1 MIPPDSR
8 PPAEPDVR
16 EDAYPS
22 LGRTA
27 WLLAG
32 TLLAV
37 LLLAAAAVAMF
48 PDWPQIVQMA
58 VPTEIALAGAVVWAV
73 HRSGLPWRRALGL
86 HALSPAVL
94 APLALVLVGS
104 VTVFSEMYVVVQRVV
119 PIPPELE
126 ALQRDLLR
134 ISGPTDLV
142 FTVALAVVLAP
153 LLEEALFRGVILHG
167 LARRRGPGS
176 AVLWTAGFFAF
187 FHFYNPWQIVPT
199 FFLGLLLGWVVLTT
213 RSLWSSIVL
222 HSAFNG
228 LSLAVFGLPLQSAP
242 DAPPAVVVTGVV
254 IFLLL
259 GSAALLGGL
268 AWLESMTGGGAFADP
283 PPAAPGSEGAGAPA
297 ASGAGRYPAA
307 RG

>member
-1 MIPPDSR
+1 M
-8 PPAEPDVR
+8 R

-37 LLLAAAAVAMF
+37 LVLAAAAVALF
-48 PDWPQIVQMA
+48 PEWPQIIQMA

-86 HALSPAVL
+86 QALSPAVL

-119 PIPPELE
+119 PIPPEFE

-142 FTVALAVVLAP
+142 FTVALAVVVAP

-167 LARRRGPGS
+167 LARRRGPGA
-176 AVLWTAGFFAF
+176 AVLWTAAFFAF

-228 LSLAVFGLPLQSAP
+228 LSLVVFGLPLQSAP
-242 DAPPAVVVTGVV
+242 DAPPAMVVTGVV

-283 PPAAPGSEGAGAPA
+283 PPAAPGSEQSGATA
-297 ASGAGRYPAA
+297 ASSGAGRYPAA

>member
-1 MIPPDSR
+1 M
-8 PPAEPDVR
+8 R

-37 LLLAAAAVAMF
+37 LVLAGAAVALF
-48 PDWPQIVQMA
+48 PDWPQIIQMA
-58 VPTEIALAGAVVWAV
+58 VPTEIALAGAIVWAV
-73 HRSGLPWRRALGL
+73 YRSGLPWRGALGL

-176 AVLWTAGFFAF
+176 AVLWTAAFFAF

-228 LSLAVFGLPLQSAP
+228 LSLVVFGLPLQSAP

-259 GSAALLGGL
+259 GSAALLAGL
-268 AWLESMTGGGAFADP
+268 AWLESMTEGGAFAEP
-283 PPAAPGSEGAGAPA
+283 PPAAPGAEGSGATAA

>member
-1 MIPPDSR
+1 M
-8 PPAEPDVR
+8 R

-37 LLLAAAAVAMF
+37 LVLAAAAVALF
-48 PDWPQIVQMA
+48 PEWPQIIQMA
-58 VPTEIALAGAVVWAV
+58 VPTEIALAGAVAWAV
-73 HRSGLPWRRALGL
+73 HRSGLPWRSALGL
-86 HALSPAVL
+86 HGLSPALL

-119 PIPPELE
+119 PIPPEFE

-134 ISGPTDLV
+134 INGPTDLL
-142 FTVALAVVLAP
+142 FTVALAVVVAP
-153 LLEEALFRGVILHG
+153 LLEEALFRGVILQG
-167 LARRRGPGS
+167 LARRRGPR
-176 AVLWTAGFFAF
+176 AATLWTAAFFAF

-228 LSLAVFGLPLQSAP
+228 LSLVVFALSLQSAP
-242 DAPPAVVVTGVV
+242 GGPPVLVVTGVV
-254 IFLLL
+254 IFLLV
-259 GSAALLGGL
+259 GSAALLAGL
-268 AWLESMTGGGAFADP
+268 AWLESMTGGGAYADQ
-283 PPAAPGSEGAGAPA
+283 PPAAPGSEDSGATA
-297 ASGAGRYPAA
+297 ASGAGRSPAA